1 MNTSYINENNKAAN
15 RQVRIHSLLEKL
27 KNKVHNFNV
36 FDKHGFLIG
45 VVRDVI
51 LDASSRLNFV
61 LFKTDLKS
69 NEGASVIV
77 DEVIADEKRNTFL
90 LLSNYI
96 KKIDEFNKSFILD
109 LDKSTIENMSEHSP
123 SAIQNNSSDSEIYL
137 NQDVNIHDVP
147 NTTEDLTDSQNS
159 QDDIHNIVEQHII
172 NLLGERLVVN
182 NTKRKVGEI
191 ILRKE
196 IETRMVQVPVRREKL
211 IVEQVVLGDEAS
223 GNKQIA
229 EIDLGEIETPGIE
242 LSEDNI
248 NAFDTFDSNLS
259 VSGEFDSPKIASLIL
274 NAIALE
280 KKHGC
285 QKVRVTVLVED
296 EEHKVKYQEWF
307 ARASQNG

>member
-1 MNTSYINENNKAAN
+1 MNTTINENNKAAN
-15 RQVRIHSLLEKL
+15 RQVRIHGLLEKL
-27 KNKVHNFNV
+27 RNKVHNFNV
-36 FDKHGFLIG
+36 FDKHGSLIG

-51 LDASSRLNFV
+51 LDANSRLNFV
-61 LFKTDLKS
+61 LFKTDLKAD
-69 NEGASVIV
+69 EGASVIV
-77 DEVIADEKRNTFL
+77 DEVIADEKDNTFL

-109 LDKSTIENMSEHSP
+109 LDKSTIKNMSEYSP
-123 SAIQNNSSDSEIYL
+123 SAIQNNSSIPAASEISL
-137 NQDVNIHDVP
+137 NQDVNIHDMP
-147 NTTEDLTDSQNS
+147 NNTEDLTHSQE
-159 QDDIHNIVEQHII
+159 DIQNIVEEHII

-182 NTKRKVGEI
+182 NSKRKVGEI

-211 IVEQVVLGDEAS
+211 IIEQVVLKDEAS
-223 GNKQIA
+223 ENKQLA
-229 EIDLGEIETPGIE
+229 EIDLGEIETPGTE
-242 LSEDNI
+242 LGGDNI
-248 NAFDTFDSNLS
+248 NSFDSFDSNLS
-259 VSGEFDSPKIASLIL
+259 VSGEFDSPKIASLLL

-296 EEHKVKYQEWF
+296 EEHKIKYQEWF

>member
-1 MNTSYINENNKAAN
+1 MNTAYISENNKAAN
-15 RQVRIHSLLEKL
+15 RQVRIHGLLEKL
-27 KNKVHNFNV
+27 RNKVHNFNV
-36 FDKHGFLIG
+36 FDKHGSLIG

-51 LDASSRLNFV
+51 LDASSRLSFLV
-61 LFKTDLKS
+61 YKTDLES
-69 NEGASVIV
+69 NVGASIII
-77 DEVIADEKRNTFL
+77 DEVIEDEKKNSFL
-90 LLSNYI
+90 LLSNHI

-109 LDKSTIENMSEHSP
+109 LDKSTMENMSEYSP
-123 SAIQNNSSDSEIYL
+123 SATQNNSSTPTASEISL
-137 NQDVNIHDVP
+137 NQDVNIHDAP
-147 NTTEDLTDSQNS
+147 NNTQDLTDYQDIQNT
-159 QDDIHNIVEQHII
+159 VEQHII
-172 NLLGERLVVN
+172 SLLGERLVVN

-223 GNKQIA
+223 GNKQLA
-229 EIDLGEIETPGIE
+229 EIDLGEVETPRTE
-242 LSEDNI
+242 LAGDNI
-248 NAFDTFDSNLS
+248 NSFDSFDSNLS

-296 EEHKVKYQEWF
+296 EEHKTKYQEWF
-307 ARASQNG
+307 ARASHNG